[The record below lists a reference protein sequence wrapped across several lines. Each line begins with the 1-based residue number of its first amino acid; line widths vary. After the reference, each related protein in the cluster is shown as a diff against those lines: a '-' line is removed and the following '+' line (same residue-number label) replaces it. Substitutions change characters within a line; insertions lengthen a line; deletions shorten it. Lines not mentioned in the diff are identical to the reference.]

1 TITRMTIL
9 SGLAIVTEESTSARL
24 WGRLYCLAALR
35 ANYRCRVSLHTILM
49 HSPRKSVEFDGKNQ
63 RQQSSV

>member
-1 TITRMTIL
+1 MTIL

-49 HSPRKSVEFDGKNQ
+49 QSPRKSVEFDGI
-63 RQQSSV
+63 